1 MTLVRSPPF
10 FDACVSCI
18 RGYSNPRKANK
29 LKIRKP
35 VSRRVKARDTAEATA
50 SPVTPELLKEV
61 TQKVIQVFRP
71 KNIILFGSYAYG
83 KPTADSDLDLLIVME
98 SRDRAAER
106 IRKVSDLFD
115 PRPLPMDFIVL
126 TPGEV
131 RHRLDGF
138 DPFLEEV
145 FAKGQMLYG
154 AET

>member
-1 MTLVRSPPF
+1 LK
-10 FDACVSCI
+10 I
-18 RGYSNPRKANK
+18 LKANSK
-29 LKIRKP
+29 
-35 VSRRVKARDTAEATA
+35 RVKTRSNTEAA
-50 SPVTPELLKEV
+50 PFPVTPGLSRQI
-61 TQKVIQVFRP
+61 TQKVVHAFQP

-98 SRDRAAER
+98 SRDRPAER

-131 RHRLDGF
+131 RQRLSGF

-145 FAKGQMLYG
+145 LERGQTLYG
-154 AET
+154 SET